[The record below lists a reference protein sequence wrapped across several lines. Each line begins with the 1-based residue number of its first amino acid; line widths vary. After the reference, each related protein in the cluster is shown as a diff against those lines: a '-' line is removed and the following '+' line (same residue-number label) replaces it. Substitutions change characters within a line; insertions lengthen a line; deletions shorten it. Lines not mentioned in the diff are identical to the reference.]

1 MDVTLHTPRT
11 TALLPRLIRMM
22 RKLVKR
28 QTTQR
33 KNVIAARPPTYLD
46 FFEGDGRQL
55 GAVQVQATQTLN
67 S

>member
-1 MDVTLHTPRT
+1 MDVTLHTPRS
-11 TALLPRLIRMM
+11 TALLPRRVRT

>member
-11 TALLPRLIRMM
+11 TALLPRLIRT

-28 QTTQR
+28 QTTHR
-33 KNVIAARPPTYLD
+33 NNAIAARPPTYLD